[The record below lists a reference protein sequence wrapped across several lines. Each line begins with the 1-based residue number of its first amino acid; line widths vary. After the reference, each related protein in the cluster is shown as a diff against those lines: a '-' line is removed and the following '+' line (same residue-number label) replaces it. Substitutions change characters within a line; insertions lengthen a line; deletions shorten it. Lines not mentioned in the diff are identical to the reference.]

1 MSQITT
7 ETLGALVCVC
17 VCVCVCVR
25 EREREREREKE
36 ETKECVHA
44 WRTQS
49 LVSFLHLA
57 VLGIVT
63 DSGAGSVIPFYL
75 MKGFC
80 VSTVEL
86 SAVLT
91 ALDYIRN
98 IRLTILNCLKC

>member
-1 MSQITT
+1 MS
-7 ETLGALVCVC
+7 VCVC
-17 VCVCVCVR
+17 VCVCVC
-25 EREREREREKE
+25 ERERKKERGRGKEKE

-44 WRTQS
+44 WRTHS
-49 LVSFLHLA
+49 LVSFLLLA

-80 VSTVEL
+80 VSTMEL

-98 IRLTILNCLKC
+98 IRLTILNFLTC